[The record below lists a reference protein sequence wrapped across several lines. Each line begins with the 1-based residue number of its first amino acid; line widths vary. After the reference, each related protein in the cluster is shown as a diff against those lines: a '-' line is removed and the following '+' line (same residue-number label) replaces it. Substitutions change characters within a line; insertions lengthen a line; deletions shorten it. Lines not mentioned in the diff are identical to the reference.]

1 MADYFSCK
9 RTFLKE
15 LCRDI
20 AQNKS
25 GNDPK
30 LYSGYM
36 APSNKHDGA
45 TSDFALEDI
54 NKINGNV
61 ILSMF

>member
-1 MADYFSCK
+1 
-9 RTFLKE
+9 
-15 LCRDI
+15 
-20 AQNKS
+20 
-25 GNDPK
+25 
-30 LYSGYM
+30 M